1 MKTSIGKF
9 MLVMAIGVA
18 FLVSGSP
25 AFAKE
30 PSKKVMYRDLNLS
43 QAADVSLLYE
53 RIRQAARLVCSDRHF
68 PMVHGC
74 FTAAVEQAVRDV
86 NDVAL
91 TAVHEGRNKT
101 LASR

>member
-25 AFAKE
+25 AFAEE
-30 PSKKVMYRDLNLS
+30 PSKKVMYGDLDLG
-43 QAADVSLLYE
+43 QPADVSLLYE
-53 RIRQAARLVCSDRHF
+53 RIRKAARLVCSDRLF
-68 PMVHGC
+68 PSLHRC
-74 FTAAVEQAVRDV
+74 IAAAVEQAVRDV

-91 TAVHEGRNKT
+91 TAVHEGNNRT
-101 LASR
+101 VASR